1 VIRNIATDNSFYLMG
16 QTREALMFIQN
27 QTANHQLCWNG
38 PISIRLPH
46 SAMTEV
52 TNPLIALDILK
63 HHWEGQPKDDNY
75 DMAVEACL
83 RAARG
88 QGDLSGAR
96 SAFLNATQHLMVHIS
111 DQDPAQQATDASS
124 HQ

>member
-1 VIRNIATDNSFYLMG
+1 
-16 QTREALMFIQN
+16 MFIQN

-63 HHWEGQPKDDNY
+63 HHWEGQPQDDNY
-75 DMAVEACL
+75 NAAVEACL

-88 QGDLSGAR
+88 QGELSNAR
-96 SAFLNATQHLMVHIS
+96 SAFLNATQHLMVN
-111 DQDPAQQATDASS
+111 ASS
-124 HQ
+124 QEAVQPAADTTPYRR